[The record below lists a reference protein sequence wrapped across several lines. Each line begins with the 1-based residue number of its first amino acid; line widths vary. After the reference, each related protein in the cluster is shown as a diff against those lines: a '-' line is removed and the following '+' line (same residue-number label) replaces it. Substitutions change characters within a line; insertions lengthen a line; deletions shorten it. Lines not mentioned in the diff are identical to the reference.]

1 MPFLLLLFPERQCI
15 IPNVLPRIMLEARVT
30 VAKTFAKSGRL
41 IGSKPMRFY
50 AADKAEQKKIVDRLW
65 MDVAEGRVSR
75 KTARKVYVRRKVLSG
90 RRVKSGLADIF
101 GKSVYESLGAV
112 AAVTLCLIAALG
124 FCQMRRSNEAL
135 RARNSTLVAEKQALR
150 EDIDELN
157 SNIGLL
163 NAAIDRYEQLS
174 EEQKAEIKEKEADI
188 LAGKQLI
195 EELKLKHQNDLS
207 AVTEAEEARLQE
219 LVDMINDLDI
229 FNDLTSRSGNLYE
242 ATREIDAATTT
253 IRRVLGDSE
262 LADEVID
269 HLNSESGKIKY
280 YRNRFPDYF
289 PVDGTSISSSYG
301 WRRDPFTGESKF
313 HKGMD
318 IVCSMNTPVW
328 AAASGTVIEAG
339 ENGSYGLNVVIDH
352 GNGIV
357 TRYAHLNKIIVKVGD
372 TVQKSDKIAYSGM
385 SGRATGPHLHFEV
398 IVNGETQNP
407 KYYVGTRA

>member
-1 MPFLLLLFPERQCI
+1 
-15 IPNVLPRIMLEARVT
+15 
-30 VAKTFAKSGRL
+30 
-41 IGSKPMRFY
+41 MRFY
-50 AADKAEQKKIVDRLW
+50 AADKAEQKKIVDKLW
-65 MDVAEGRVSR
+65 MNVAQGRVSR
-75 KTARKVYVRRKVLSG
+75 KTARKVYVRRKALSG
-90 RRVKSGLADIF
+90 RMVKSGLADIF
-101 GKSVYESLGAV
+101 GKSFYESLGAV
-112 AAVTLCLIAALG
+112 AAVALCLVVALG
-124 FCQMRRSNEAL
+124 FCQMKRSNDAL
-135 RARNSTLVAEKQALR
+135 RAKNSTLAAEKQALNQ
-150 EDIDELN
+150 DIDQLN

-163 NAAIDRYEQLS
+163 NAAIERYEQLT

-195 EELKLKHQNDLS
+195 EELELKHQNDLS

-229 FNDLTSRSGNLYE
+229 FSDLTSRSGNLYE

-253 IRRVLGDSE
+253 IRRVLGDTE
-262 LADEVID
+262 EADAVID
-269 HLNSESGKIKY
+269 HLNSESKKIKN
-280 YRNRFPDYF
+280 YRNHYPDFF
-289 PVDGTSISSSYG
+289 PVDGTSVSSSYG

-339 ENGSYGLNVVIDH
+339 ENGSYGLNVLIDH
-352 GNGIV
+352 GNGIK

-385 SGRATGPHLHFEV
+385 TGRATGPHLHFEV
-398 IVNGETQNP
+398 LVNGEPQNP
-407 KYYVGTRA
+407 KYYVGTSA

>member
-1 MPFLLLLFPERQCI
+1 
-15 IPNVLPRIMLEARVT
+15 
-30 VAKTFAKSGRL
+30 
-41 IGSKPMRFY
+41 MRFY
-50 AADKAEQKKIVDRLW
+50 AADKAEQKKIVDKLW

-75 KTARKVYVRRKVLSG
+75 KTARKVYVRRKALSG
-90 RRVKSGLADIF
+90 RRVKSGIADIF
-101 GKSVYESLGAV
+101 GKTAHESLGAV
-112 AAVTLCLIAALG
+112 AAVALCLIAALG
-124 FCQMRRSNEAL
+124 FCHMKRSNDAL
-135 RARNSTLVAEKQALR
+135 RVKNSTLAAEKQALSQN
-150 EDIDELN
+150 IDELN
-157 SNIGLL
+157 SNIALL

-174 EEQKAEIKEKEADI
+174 DEQKALLKEKEADI
-188 LAGKQLI
+188 EAGKQLI
-195 EELKLKHQNDLS
+195 AELEQKHQNDLS

-229 FNDLTSRSGNLYE
+229 FSDLTSRSGNLYA

-262 LADEVID
+262 QADAMID
-269 HLNSESGKIKY
+269 HLNSESQKIKK
-280 YRNRFPDYF
+280 YRDSYPDYF
-289 PVDGTSISSSYG
+289 PVDGTSVSSSYG

-339 ENGSYGLNVVIDH
+339 ENGSYGLNVLIDH
-352 GNGIV
+352 GNGIK

-385 SGRATGPHLHFEV
+385 TGRATGPHLHFEV
-398 IVNGETQNP
+398 LVDGEPQNP
-407 KYYVGTRA
+407 KYYVGTSA

>member
-1 MPFLLLLFPERQCI
+1 
-15 IPNVLPRIMLEARVT
+15 MLEARVI

-207 AVTEAEEARLQE
+207 AVLRGGG
-219 LVDMINDLDI
+219 
-229 FNDLTSRSGNLYE
+229 F
-242 ATREIDAATTT
+242 
-253 IRRVLGDSE
+253 
-262 LADEVID
+262 
-269 HLNSESGKIKY
+269 
-280 YRNRFPDYF
+280 FF
-289 PVDGTSISSSYG
+289 
-301 WRRDPFTGESKF
+301 F
-313 HKGMD
+313 
-318 IVCSMNTPVW
+318 
-328 AAASGTVIEAG
+328 
-339 ENGSYGLNVVIDH
+339 
-352 GNGIV
+352 
-357 TRYAHLNKIIVKVGD
+357 
-372 TVQKSDKIAYSGM
+372 
-385 SGRATGPHLHFEV
+385 
-398 IVNGETQNP
+398 
-407 KYYVGTRA
+407 